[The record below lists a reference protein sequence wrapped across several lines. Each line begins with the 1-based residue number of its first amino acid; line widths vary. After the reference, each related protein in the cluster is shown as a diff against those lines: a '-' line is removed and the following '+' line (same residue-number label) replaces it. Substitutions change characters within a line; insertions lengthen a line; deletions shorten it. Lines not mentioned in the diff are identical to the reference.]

1 MNKAISTNRLRLFC
15 STLVLAIALAACA
28 GQPAQK
34 PADQGAP
41 GGAPSAALAGAATVI
56 DSCELLTKIDAE
68 AILGAAVAAPRTSQA
83 DASVPSDAPA
93 VSQCLYHTTSDDYK
107 SVSLMIRR
115 GAAEEGTGS
124 GLRHMRDSGALGGTV
139 DPIDG
144 LGDDALWSHG
154 GPSDQLVATKG
165 RFLVIAS
172 ADLGRGVPTLDVS
185 KAIVQHV
192 LDQLPE

>member
-1 MNKAISTNRLRLFC
+1 MHKAIYTKRLPLFLP
-15 STLVLAIALAACA
+15 TLWLALALAACA

-34 PADQGAP
+34 PAVQGAP
-41 GGAPSAALAGAATVI
+41 GGTSSAAPAGVATAI

-68 AILGAAVAAPRTSQA
+68 AILGAAVAAPRTSPPDAGVPA
-83 DASVPSDAPA
+83 DSPA
-93 VSQCLYHTTSDDYK
+93 VSQCLYHTAGDDYK

-115 GAAEEGTGS
+115 AAAEEGTGS
-124 GLRHMRDSGALGGTV
+124 GLRRMRDSGALGGTV

-192 LDQLPE
+192 LDQLPQ